1 MLVIGFSFA
10 SCGGKGETT
19 PSYTIE
25 DTNGRLT
32 ITGLSSYNDQYV
44 QAMNDSKKLGACAS
58 LTNSGEDVT
67 PKWGL
72 VADGKVTLKVWVNAD
87 NKAGK
92 YQGSDS
98 NVEFVVYISPNEL
111 GNDGATVG
119 TVKVTFASGIG
130 TGTFTPSP

>member
-1 MLVIGFSFA
+1 MDAVVSKQC
-10 SCGGKGETT
+10 SKGETT

-44 QAMNDSKKLGACAS
+44 QAMNESNRLGACAS

-98 NVEFVVYISPNEL
+98 NVEFDVYISPNEL
-111 GNDGATVG
+111 GDGGATVG
-119 TVKVTFASGIG
+119 TVTVTFTSGIG
-130 TGTFTPSP
+130 TGAFTPSP